1 MNHYLILRLTNAAI
15 DLDQRGQGNLAALLT
30 EAIAEL
36 EKEKPA
42 AEGGSGLTSYDPHA
56 YAKRFR

>member
-15 DLDQRGQGNLAALLT
+15 DLDQRGQGNLAALIT
-30 EAIAEL
+30 EAIDEL
-36 EKEKPA
+36 SKEKPL
-42 AEGGSGLTSYDPHA
+42 AEGGSGLTSYDPYA

>member
-30 EAIAEL
+30 EAINEL
-36 EKEKPA
+36 LKQA
-42 AEGGSGLTSYDPHA
+42 ALIGDLAVRGPVKFGGES
-56 YAKRFR
+56 

>member
-30 EAIAEL
+30 EAINEL
-36 EKEKPA
+36 TKPTETQ
-42 AEGGSGLTSYDPHA
+42 EGI
-56 YAKRFR
+56 KRMPSLWDES

>member
-36 EKEKPA
+36 EKAQNEGEKDHSRRYLF
-42 AEGGSGLTSYDPHA
+42 GDGS
-56 YAKRFR
+56 

>member
-30 EAIAEL
+30 EAINEL
-36 EKEKPA
+36 SKPTKTQ
-42 AEGGSGLTSYDPHA
+42 EDIKHTRSLWDEL
-56 YAKRFR
+56 